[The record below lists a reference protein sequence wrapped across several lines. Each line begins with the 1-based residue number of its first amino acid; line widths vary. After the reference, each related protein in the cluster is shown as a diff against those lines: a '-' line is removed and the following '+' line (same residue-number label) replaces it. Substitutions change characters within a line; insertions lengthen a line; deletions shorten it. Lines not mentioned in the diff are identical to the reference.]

1 MNRPDAIFTDLDGT
15 LLGPDKKVG
24 KQDTAAIRRLKEL
37 GIPVIICTGRPILG
51 TRLVTAELGLGLT
64 LCSNGGCCHDFIRD
78 ETLLAVEMDHGVA
91 RRLLAWLEEEGEP
104 FLLHAPKQIFGSPG
118 AQMPPHYV
126 LQGEESGGTIFHD
139 SPFDGLQ
146 ILKVLAVRCDEA
158 ELIRKGRERFTPEEL
173 TICSSERSFVDFN
186 PPGVTKGA
194 GIRWLAEKMGWDL
207 ARVIAMGDNNNDLS
221 MLELAGMGAAP
232 ESGIPAAK
240 AAADF
245 VTAPSGENPLSATI
259 KHYYPNLL
267 PSPALRA

>member
-24 KQDTAAIRRLKEL
+24 TQDAAAIRRLKEL

-146 ILKVLAVRCDEA
+146 ILKVLEVRCDEA
-158 ELIRKGRERFTPEEL
+158 DGGYQGGRDPVAGGKDGL
-173 TICSSERSFVDFN
+173 GS
-186 PPGVTKGA
+186 GA
-194 GIRWLAEKMGWDL
+194 GHRHGGQQQRSVHAGAGRDGSCAGKRDPGGQSGGRFCDSPQRREPPIR
-207 ARVIAMGDNNNDLS
+207 NH
-221 MLELAGMGAAP
+221 
-232 ESGIPAAK
+232 K
-240 AAADF
+240 A
-245 VTAPSGENPLSATI
+245 
-259 KHYYPNLL
+259 LL
-267 PSPALRA
+267 PKPSTLPGAPRLTAVPGLGLCLESEAVRSEK